1 MNDYDYKQVKNKEE
15 FKHYLNKWK
24 TLKVEKKY
32 MEGIELTMTG
42 QLTKQFRDLCEN
54 YKEKKYEKRISRN
67 NK

>member
-1 MNDYDYKQVKNKEE
+1 MDDYDYKQVKNKEE
-15 FKHYLNKWK
+15 FKHYLNNMMEDLEGWK
-24 TLKVEKKY
+24 KVY
-32 MEGIELTMTG
+32 EGDWANTG